1 MSPRGTDGE
10 VRRLSAGR
18 IVSALILVA
27 ATAVLAAVLFGVATK
42 GYASFFGYSCFRVA
56 TGSMEPTL
64 PVGTLLIVKR
74 TAPEKIAVGE
84 IITFLSP
91 DPSIPGK
98 TVTHRVAGI
107 AEDGAGGRMFETRGD
122 ANPSSDRYFVRGD
135 AVIGRV
141 VRDTSGM
148 PGLTSFVNF
157 ASSPRGFLAVT
168 VLPIAVIAGFVMS
181 GSVSGIRKELRS
193 ISAAEEE
200 KEEKTKTKKDGTS
213 SETEAG
219 ASSGSAPETLPGYRR
234 LTAADYDEIYRKV
247 KSELEKE
254 IRDSAEGS
262 GSETEYPD
270 GSRQGGEE

>member
-1 MSPRGTDGE
+1 MSHNGDF
-10 VRRLSAGR
+10 RLSAKR
-18 IVSALILVA
+18 IISTLVLVA
-27 ATAVLAAVLFGVATK
+27 AVALLATVLIGIATR

-74 TAPEKIAVGE
+74 TAPEKIAEGE

-107 AEDGAGGRMFETRGD
+107 ADDGAGGRMFETRGD
-122 ANPSSDRYFVRGD
+122 ANPSSDRYFVSGD

-157 ASSPRGFLAVT
+157 ASSPRGFLVVT
-168 VLPIAVIAGFVMS
+168 VLPIAIIAGFVMS

-193 ISAAEEE
+193 ISAATEEEHGIEEE
-200 KEEKTKTKKDGTS
+200 KAEKDGTS

-219 ASSGSAPETLPGYRR
+219 ASSSSGRVPEPLPGYEH
-234 LTAADYDEIYRKV
+234 LTAADYDEIYRKL